1 MNSAQITIQIIVT
14 LVAIACAIPGTFL
27 VLRRMSL
34 ISDAISHSILL
45 GIVIGFFIV
54 EDTSSPLL
62 IFLAALTGIVT
73 VILVEFI
80 QKTGLVKE
88 DTAIG
93 LVFPALFS
101 IGVILISK
109 NANDVHL
116 DIDSVMVG
124 DLSLAPFDPLLIN
137 CQEGIADSCVNL
149 GPKAIWVIGI
159 ILLVTLTLLIAFF
172 KELKVSTFD
181 AGLAAAL
188 GFSPIIMHYGLMT
201 VSSVTIVGA
210 FDAVG
215 PILVVALM
223 IAPAATAYL
232 FTKDLKKM
240 LLLSCFFGVVASI
253 AGFWLAHILDAS
265 ISGSMTT
272 VLAILFLLVYEPII
286 TSILVSIIAGIGII
300 FYEYYNTA
308 ILNGVSFEG
317 SQLSDKLTYIFS
329 KFVFVDYV
337 YILGIVIVM
346 TVFLI
351 YILPK
356 RGLIYG
362 YYKVR
367 QQKTEIM
374 LLVFLLHIRNHAE
387 ESERHVKHLNE
398 HINWQRLRSQS
409 IVDLAKKNNMVTVSS
424 NNIISLTEKGAD
436 FTEKAIDY
444 IITNKDTEIEEMKDD
459 FFLFRG

>member
-1 MNSAQITIQIIVT
+1 MNSAQITIQIIVV
-14 LVAIACAIPGTFL
+14 LVAVACAIPGTFL
-27 VLRRMSL
+27 VLRKMSL

-45 GIVIGFFIV
+45 GIVIGFFLIG
-54 EDTSSPLL
+54 DTSSPIL
-62 IFLAALTGIVT
+62 IVLAALAGIVT
-73 VILVEFI
+73 VFLVEFI

-101 IGVILISK
+101 IGVILIAK

-137 CQEGIADSCVNL
+137 CSDTIADSCINL
-149 GPKAIWVIGI
+149 GPKAIWVIGTILI
-159 ILLVTLTLLIAFF
+159 ITLGLLFAFF

-181 AGLAAAL
+181 AGLASAL
-188 GFSPIIMHYGLMT
+188 GFSPIIIHYGLMT

-240 LLLSCFFGVVASI
+240 LMLACFFGVFAAIS
-253 AGFWLAHILDAS
+253 GYWLAHLLDAS

-286 TSILVSIIAGIGII
+286 TSIIVSLIITIGVVFHQYFQSLLANKVGFAQFALSEKIKM
-300 FYEYYNTA
+300 T
-308 ILNGVSFEG
+308 FE
-317 SQLSDKLTYIFS
+317 Q
-329 KFVFVDYV
+329 FVFLDYV
-337 YILGIVIVM
+337 AIFGFAAVLAVL
-346 TVFLI
+346 LI

-356 RGLIYG
+356 RGVIYG

-398 HINWQRLRSQS
+398 HINWQRIRSKS
-409 IVDLAKKNNMVTVSS
+409 IIELALKNNMITVAES
-424 NNIISLTEKGAD
+424 IISLTKKGEE